1 MENKDPLFDNIGRNA
16 KRISQQP
23 SPEAW
28 TKLSARLDKHERPS
42 ARRRTLPGLGI
53 MSIAAS
59 LLLLVGL
66 VFVISQ
72 TVLNPSPNFESANN
86 KALPLEIEDL
96 PLLVSKEVISSPQ
109 LAEYQRK
116 INANPRGVIKEGGF
130 HKKLVAQSLN
140 QRQMGNNT
148 TATSIDKSIISLN
161 NFEWILGDWKS
172 KHKNG
177 VSTETWKLVLL
188 PIRITNLFLQNR
200 WL

>member
-16 KRISQQP
+16 KRIRQQP

-28 TKLSARLDKHERPS
+28 TKLSARLDKHERPA

-72 TVLNPSPNFESANN
+72 TVLKPSPNYDTAN
-86 KALPLEIEDL
+86 KMAQPFQVEDL
-96 PLLVSKEVISSPQ
+96 PLLASKEVISSPQ

-116 INANPRGVIKEGGF
+116 INANPRGIIKEGGF
-130 HKKLVAQSLN
+130 HKRLVAQSLN
-140 QRQMGNNT
+140 QGQMGN
-148 TATSIDKSIISLN
+148 SLSL
-161 NFEWILGDWKS
+161 I
-172 KHKNG
+172 H
-177 VSTETWKLVLL
+177 
-188 PIRITNLFLQNR
+188 I
-200 WL
+200 